1 MRSLALAQS
10 MLSPQGSAWLHILK
24 LLSTAS
30 PEQWSGH
37 EAKILT
43 ARWSC
48 LAGLRSLACRAT
60 SQSGMHAVRPSSSCA
75 AAEQCCA
82 LSGDV
87 WGGRGRR
94 GSWARRFEYED
105 PLKAAEREERDRR
118 RAEVRRYPIDD
129 TELHAEL
136 RDKAF
141 SDGAPPCVL

>member
-1 MRSLALAQS
+1 MLQRSLSAL
-10 MLSPQGSAWLHILK
+10 
-24 LLSTAS
+24 
-30 PEQWSGH
+30 
-37 EAKILT
+37 
-43 ARWSC
+43 
-48 LAGLRSLACRAT
+48 
-60 SQSGMHAVRPSSSCA
+60 
-75 AAEQCCA
+75 

-87 WGGRGRR
+87 YGCRGRR

-141 SDGAPPCVL
+141 SDGARPACYAQAEVPMHQRTV

>member
-1 MRSLALAQS
+1 MAA
-10 MLSPQGSAWLHILK
+10 A
-24 LLSTAS
+24 
-30 PEQWSGH
+30 
-37 EAKILT
+37 
-43 ARWSC
+43 
-48 LAGLRSLACRAT
+48 AGAGGAPGL
-60 SQSGMHAVRPSSSCA
+60 SSCVA
-75 AAEQCCA
+75 EEQCCA
-82 LSGDV
+82 LSGDG

-141 SDGAPPCVL
+141 SDGAAPACCCQAGMSLQHPAL

>member
-1 MRSLALAQS
+1 M
-10 MLSPQGSAWLHILK
+10 
-24 LLSTAS
+24 
-30 PEQWSGH
+30 
-37 EAKILT
+37 
-43 ARWSC
+43 
-48 LAGLRSLACRAT
+48 
-60 SQSGMHAVRPSSSCA
+60 
-75 AAEQCCA
+75 
-82 LSGDV
+82 SGDG

-141 SDGAPPCVL
+141 SDGAPPACCSQAGMSLQQPALQSSRLTPYHQLLQVALRAMEQMSV